1 MGISGT
7 RGDLR
12 KDVENGDLG
21 RERGDLLEVF
31 YPDAAS
37 STGGRPNTRVS
48 YGVSLLEDLRVL
60 RVLFSIAASAAL
72 RCVVLEV
79 RFFLT

>member
-31 YPDAAS
+31 YRRTS
-37 STGGRPNTRVS
+37 
-48 YGVSLLEDLRVL
+48 LRVIM
-60 RVLFSIAASAAL
+60 VINSLFMEM
-72 RCVVLEV
+72 RMFMDM
-79 RFFLT
+79 RNK

>member
-21 RERGDLLEVF
+21 RERGDLLEF
-31 YPDAAS
+31 CHQP
-37 STGGRPNTRVS
+37 
-48 YGVSLLEDLRVL
+48 VL
-60 RVLFSIAASAAL
+60 AMGHRKAVE
-72 RCVVLEV
+72 VVD
-79 RFFLT
+79 

>member
-31 YPDAAS
+31 YRSLGGGAILSRMQISKPADAGRITRFLSARAPVA
-37 STGGRPNTRVS
+37 TPNVGIRLLGRP
-48 YGVSLLEDLRVL
+48 
-60 RVLFSIAASAAL
+60 
-72 RCVVLEV
+72 
-79 RFFLT
+79 

>member
-31 YPDAAS
+31 YHA
-37 STGGRPNTRVS
+37 RVRTQTVQS
-48 YGVSLLEDLRVL
+48 YAPPGAPHEMVKMCGERLL
-60 RVLFSIAASAAL
+60 
-72 RCVVLEV
+72 
-79 RFFLT
+79 